1 MSDYKWVKMDSDE
14 GVLFA
19 RLLELL
25 PPDVYSDLMTY
36 IDEFAQEVY
45 WEGYDEGYLRGGE

>member
-1 MSDYKWVKMDSDE
+1 MSDYKWTKMDSDE

-19 RLLELL
+19 KLVELL
-25 PPDVYSDLMTY
+25 PADVYSDLMTY